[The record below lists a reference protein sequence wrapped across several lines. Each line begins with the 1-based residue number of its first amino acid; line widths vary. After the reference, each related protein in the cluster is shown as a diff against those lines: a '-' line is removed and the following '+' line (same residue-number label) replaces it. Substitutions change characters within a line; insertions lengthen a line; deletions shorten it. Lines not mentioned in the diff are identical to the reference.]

1 MPRNPDPRRLLRRAI
16 DAAGMTQSQFA
27 RDWAFVSER
36 TVRNWLAG
44 DARIPGPVL
53 IICHAM
59 TDGPAARRVLVRAV
73 RKVRR
78 TV

>member
-1 MPRNPDPRRLLRRAI
+1 MNSDPRRLLRRTI
-16 DAAGMTQSQFA
+16 AAVGMTQRQFA
-27 RDWAFVSER
+27 KNWAFVSER

-53 IICHAM
+53 ILCYAM
-59 TDGPAARRVLVRAV
+59 TDGPVARRAIARAV

-78 TV
+78 TA